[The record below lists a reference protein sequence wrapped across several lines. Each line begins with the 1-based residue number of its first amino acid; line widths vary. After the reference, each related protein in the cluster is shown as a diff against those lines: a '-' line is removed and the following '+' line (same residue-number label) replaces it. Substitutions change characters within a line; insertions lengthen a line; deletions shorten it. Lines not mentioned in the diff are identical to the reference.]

1 MGHIEDRLW
10 KKNGKGPFA
19 STNFLEVLVNDEEA
33 TLTKLN
39 RLCGVKH
46 NVFSKVKMPKCKL
59 PILASTSG
67 VGIGKLHEEEN
78 KI

>member
-1 MGHIEDRLW
+1 MGHIEDRFW

-19 STNFLEVLVNDEEA
+19 STNFLELLVNDEEA

-39 RLCGVKH
+39 WLCGVKH
-46 NVFSKVKMPKCKL
+46 NVFSKVKIPKCKL
-59 PILASTSG
+59 PILTSTFG
-67 VGIGKLHEEEN
+67 VGIGKLNEEEN